1 MIMRV
6 NSLAYES
13 ILDENTLVRELALLK
28 KLKDF
33 YSKYLI
39 TMDFVVDVFH
49 DGIKQINALQWLK

>member
-6 NSLAYES
+6 NSLVYES

-28 KLKDF
+28 KLKYF

>member
-6 NSLAYES
+6 NSLVYES

-28 KLKDF
+28 TKRV
-33 YSKYLI
+33 YSKCLI
-39 TMDFVVDVFH
+39 TMDFVYDVFH